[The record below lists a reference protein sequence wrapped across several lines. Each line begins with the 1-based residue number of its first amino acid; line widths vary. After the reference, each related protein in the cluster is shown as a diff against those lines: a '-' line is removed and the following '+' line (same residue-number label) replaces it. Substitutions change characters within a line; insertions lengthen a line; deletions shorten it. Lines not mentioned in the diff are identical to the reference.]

1 MRELEYPFD
10 SEYILKKKRSIKK
23 QLLNELD
30 ESNMIEKRIA
40 ILGGSTTNDIKVV
53 LELFLLNY
61 GIKPL
66 FYESEYNQYYED
78 AMFPG
83 EELKTF
89 APEIVFIHT
98 SNRNISS
105 YPRLTD
111 TAEEIEQLLQ
121 AEYSRFEGMWEQLHQ
136 LYPCTIIQNNF
147 EYPAYRLLGN
157 LEQSDIHGK
166 VNYINRLNEK
176 FNGYAREHE
185 YFLIHDIHYLSA
197 QYGLDKWSDSFYWH
211 MYKYALCVPA
221 IPQFA
226 FNLANIIKSLLGKNK
241 KAFAL
246 DLDNT
251 LWGGIVGD
259 DGVENLELG
268 NETSMGQAYIEFQE
282 YIKEHKQLGILLN
295 IVSKNEEENA
305 IAGLNHEAG
314 ILKPED
320 FINIKANWNP
330 KDRNLVQIAEELSL
344 LPESF
349 VFVDDNPAEREI
361 VRSSLAKTAVP
372 EMSKVEHYIREIDR
386 AGYFE
391 ATTLS
396 KDDLKRTQMYEENAK
411 RSKLQATFTDYHDYL
426 LSLEM
431 KGTIDGFEP
440 IYLARIAQLT
450 NKSNQFNL
458 TTRRYTQNEIA
469 EFMENPKYITLY
481 GKLEDKFGDN
491 GVVSV
496 VIGELDGD
504 KLHILLW
511 LMSCRVLKRDMEYA
525 MLDALVQKAKE
536 ARVKE
541 LAGYYYKTAKNAMVK
556 DFYKTMGFEQCTQEE
571 NGDKTY
577 RYVIPE
583 IYENQNDVIAV
594 NKSSQT
600 GGLD

>member
-1 MRELEYPFD
+1 M
-10 SEYILKKKRSIKK
+10 
-23 QLLNELD
+23 
-30 ESNMIEKRIA
+30 
-40 ILGGSTTNDIKVV
+40 
-53 LELFLLNY
+53 
-61 GIKPL
+61 
-66 FYESEYNQYYED
+66 
-78 AMFPG
+78 
-83 EELKTF
+83 
-89 APEIVFIHT
+89 
-98 SNRNISS
+98 
-105 YPRLTD
+105 
-111 TAEEIEQLLQ
+111 
-121 AEYSRFEGMWEQLHQ
+121 
-136 LYPCTIIQNNF
+136 
-147 EYPAYRLLGN
+147 
-157 LEQSDIHGK
+157 
-166 VNYINRLNEK
+166 
-176 FNGYAREHE
+176 
-185 YFLIHDIHYLSA
+185 
-197 QYGLDKWSDSFYWH
+197 
-211 MYKYALCVPA
+211 
-221 IPQFA
+221 
-226 FNLANIIKSLLGKNK
+226 
-241 KAFAL
+241 
-246 DLDNT
+246 
-251 LWGGIVGD
+251 GGIVGD

-314 ILKPED
+314 ILKPDD

-361 VRSSLAKTAVP
+361 VKSSLIKTAVP

-431 KGTIDGFEP
+431 KGTIQEFEP

-496 VIGELDGD
+496 VIGEMDGD

-525 MLDALVQKAKE
+525 MLDVLIQKAKE
-536 ARVKE
+536 AGAKE
-541 LAGYYYKTAKNAMVK
+541 LVGYYYKTAKNAMVK
-556 DFYKTMGFEQCTQEE
+556 DFYKTMGFELCIQKE
-571 NGDKTY
+571 NDNKTY
-577 RYVIPE
+577 RYAIPE
-583 IYENQNDVIAV
+583 IYEKQNDVIAV
-594 NKSSQT
+594 NEGQN
-600 GGLD
+600 

>member
-1 MRELEYPFD
+1 
-10 SEYILKKKRSIKK
+10 
-23 QLLNELD
+23 
-30 ESNMIEKRIA
+30 
-40 ILGGSTTNDIKVV
+40 
-53 LELFLLNY
+53 
-61 GIKPL
+61 
-66 FYESEYNQYYED
+66 
-78 AMFPG
+78 
-83 EELKTF
+83 
-89 APEIVFIHT
+89 
-98 SNRNISS
+98 
-105 YPRLTD
+105 
-111 TAEEIEQLLQ
+111 
-121 AEYSRFEGMWEQLHQ
+121 MWERLYQ
-136 LYPCTIIQNNF
+136 LYHCTIIQNNF
-147 EYPAYRLLGN
+147 EYPSYRLLGN
-157 LEQSDIHGK
+157 MEQSDFHGK

-176 FNGYAREHE
+176 FNGYARAHEH
-185 YFLIHDIHYLSA
+185 FLIHDIHYLSA
-197 QYGLDKWSDSFYWH
+197 QYGLDKWSDPFYWH
-211 MYKYALCVPA
+211 MYKYAMCVPA

-226 FNLANIIKSLLGKNK
+226 FNLSNIIKSLLGKNK

-282 YIKEHKQLGILLN
+282 YIREHKQLGILLN

-305 IAGLNHEAG
+305 LAGLNHEAG
-314 ILKPED
+314 ILKPDD

-361 VRSSLAKTAVP
+361 VKSSLAKTAVP

-431 KGTIDGFEP
+431 KGIIDGFEP

-458 TTRRYTQNEIA
+458 TTRRYTQNEIS

-496 VIGELDGD
+496 VIGEKDGD

-511 LMSCRVLKRDMEYA
+511 LMSCRVLKRDMEFA
-525 MLDALVQKAKE
+525 MLDALVKKAKE
-536 ARVKE
+536 AEIKE
-541 LAGYYYKTAKNAMVK
+541 LVGYYYKTAKNAMVK
-556 DFYKTMGFEQCTQEE
+556 DFYQTMGFTLYSEEEQ
-571 NGDKTY
+571 GDKTY
-577 RYVIPE
+577 TYVIPE
-583 IYENQNDVIAV
+583 VYKNQNDVIEVSESV
-594 NKSSQT
+594 NI
-600 GGLD
+600 